1 MVNHQAISDHLRA
14 LGYKKRGGVDK
25 GSSDRDEGRAHFSS
39 SFTHS
44 GVKCPLTMIGHQPQS
59 GRSATIKALIIPL
72 RINYINF
79 SAS

>member
-1 MVNHQAISDHLRA
+1 MPVKHTSNKLVGRMVDRQAISDHLRA

-25 GSSDRDEGRAHFSS
+25 GSSDRDEGRAHSFPHFSS

-59 GRSATIKALIIPL
+59 
-72 RINYINF
+72 RI
-79 SAS
+79 